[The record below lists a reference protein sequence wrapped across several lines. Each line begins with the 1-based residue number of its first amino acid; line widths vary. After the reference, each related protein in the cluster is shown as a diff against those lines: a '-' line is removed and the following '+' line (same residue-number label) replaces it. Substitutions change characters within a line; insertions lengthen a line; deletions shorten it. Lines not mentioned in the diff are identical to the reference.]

1 MGLPVKLSD
10 DLVMQARAETALS
23 QRSLTGQVEYWARLG
38 QKAEMAL
45 SHADLRK
52 LAVLPPSE
60 SVAALRQALG
70 FAFSSAGTEA
80 ARADIRAQ
88 HSVVYEAAPGNIGL
102 IVRIDAD
109 GTRTVGRMIKRK
121 FIAGE

>member
-10 DLVMQARAETALS
+10 DLVTQARAETALS

-52 LAVLPPSE
+52 LAVLQPSE
-60 SVAALRQALG
+60 STAALKQALG
-70 FAFSSAGTEA
+70 FAFSEAGTVA
-80 ARADIRAQ
+80 TRQDISAQ
-88 HSVVYEAAPGNIGL
+88 HGMVYEAATGNKGL
-102 IVRIDAD
+102 IVQVAPD
-109 GTRTVGRMIKRK
+109 GTRTLGRLINRK

>member
-10 DLVMQARAETALS
+10 DLVTQARAETALS

-60 SVAALRQALG
+60 STAALKQALSL
-70 FAFSSAGTEA
+70 AFSEAGTAA
-80 ARADIRAQ
+80 AREEVSAQ
-88 HSVVYEAAPGNIGL
+88 HGMVYEAATGNKGL
-102 IVRIDAD
+102 IVQVVPD
-109 GTRTVGRMIKRK
+109 GTRTLGRLVKRK